1 MVSPIRKLCKV
12 LAGLAIV
19 TASTLAVAS
28 PAQAATC
35 YNKGNYSFKY
45 TQHSTFFYTIDGWG
59 ANGCSGTSSVR
70 GEAYGNYNNQN
81 AVRIVAHDVRCDN
94 YGFTVYTH
102 VRSVASTGCGTTS
115 GSTIT
120 FSQIRGYPYNFWI
133 NFHGV
138 NSNAH
143 TLPPMAP

>member
-1 MVSPIRKLCKV
+1 MISPVQKLLKV
-12 LAGLAIV
+12 LAGLAIIMG
-19 TASTLAVAS
+19 STLVFAS

-45 TQHSTFFYTIDGWG
+45 TQHSQFYYTIDGWG
-59 ANGCSGTSSVR
+59 VTGCPGTSSVR
-70 GEAYGNYNNQN
+70 AEAYGNYNNQN
-81 AVRIVAHDVRCDN
+81 AVRIVAYDVRCDG
-94 YGFTVYTH
+94 YGFVVYTH
-102 VRSVASTGCGTTS
+102 VRSVTSTGCGTRP
-115 GSTIT
+115 GVTIT
-120 FSQIRGYPYNFWI
+120 SSQFGSYPYHFWI